1 MVSMVSERGSF
12 TNIETERLLLRKISL
27 LDASKLFE
35 YWSDEE
41 VTKYMSISRFSNV
54 NEAEEMISLLLALAA
69 SDQAFRWTIVNK
81 LDGKIL
87 GTCGFNN
94 WDETNQRGEIG
105 YELGRQFWGQGIMT
119 EALNGL
125 IKHGFNTMKLNRI
138 QALVEP
144 DNCLSRKV
152 LLKRGFSEEG
162 LLRQYEMA
170 RGHFVDLLILSLL
183 KKDYKEDKL
192 KRRP

>member
-1 MVSMVSERGSF
+1 MVSERKTF
-12 TNIETERLLLRKISL
+12 FNIETDRLLLRRISL
-27 LDASKLFE
+27 LDAPKLFE

-41 VTKYMSISRFSNV
+41 VTKHMNISQFSNES
-54 NEAEEMISLLLALAA
+54 EAEAMISLLLALAA

-81 LDGKIL
+81 RDGEIL

-125 IKHGFNTMKLNRI
+125 IHHGFDTMELNRI

-144 DNCLSRKV
+144 ENSLSRKI
-152 LLKRGFSEEG
+152 LFNMGFCEEG

-170 RGHFVDLLILSLL
+170 RGRFVDLLMLSLL
-183 KKDYKEDKL
+183 KNDYKENKI
-192 KRRP
+192 